1 MLSITPF
8 LWFDTQAEEAMQFY
22 TSIFPRSKVV
32 AVHRNGDQ
40 VMSVTWELEGQRFMG
55 LNAGPHFT
63 FNEAVS
69 FFVACETQREVDQ
82 LWDKLLAG
90 GGTPGQCGWLKD
102 RFGLSWQIIPTVLPA
117 LLGDADREKAGRAMQ
132 AMLKMVK
139 IDGAALQ
146 RAFDGAGVSEAV

>member
-22 TSIFPRSKVV
+22 ASIFPRSKVV
-32 AVHRNGDQ
+32 SVHRSGEQ

-69 FFVACETQREVDQ
+69 FFVSCDTQQEVDE
-82 LWDKLLAG
+82 LWATLMAG
-90 GGTPGQCGWLKD
+90 GGTPSQCGWLKD
-102 RFGLSWQIIPTVLPA
+102 RFGLPWQIIPT
-117 LLGDADREKAGRAMQ
+117 
-132 AMLKMVK
+132 
-139 IDGAALQ
+139 ALQ
-146 RAFDGAGVSEAV
+146 RAFDGV

>member
-22 TSIFPRSKVV
+22 TSIFPRSKVI
-32 AVHRNGDQ
+32 AVHRAGDA

-69 FFVACETQREVDQ
+69 FFVACETQSVDEQSESRQGEVR
-82 LWDKLLAG
+82 DKDEPDLE
-90 GGTPGQCGWLKD
+90 D
-102 RFGLSWQIIPTVLPA
+102 RHWGPNIH
-117 LLGDADREKAGRAMQ
+117 
-132 AMLKMVK
+132 
-139 IDGAALQ
+139 
-146 RAFDGAGVSEAV
+146 

>member
-22 TSIFPRSKVV
+22 ASIFPRSKVLSV
-32 AVHRNGDQ
+32 QRNGDQ

-55 LNAGPHFT
+55 LNAGPLFT

-69 FFVACETQREVDQ
+69 FFVSCDTQPEVDA

-90 GGTPGQCGWLKD
+90 GGTPSRCGWLKD
-102 RFGLSWQIIPTVLPA
+102 RFGLSWQIIPTALPR
-117 LLGDADREKAGRAMQ
+117 LLGDPDRTKAGRAMQ
-132 AMLKMVK
+132 AMLQMQK
-139 IDGAALQ
+139 IDAAALQ
-146 RAFDGAGVSEAV
+146 RAFDGA

>member
-32 AVHRNGDQ
+32 SVHRNGDQ

-69 FFVACETQREVDQ
+69 FFVSCETQQEVDE
-82 LWDKLLAG
+82 LWAALMAG
-90 GGTPGQCGWLKD
+90 GGTPSRCGWLKD
-102 RFGLSWQIIPTVLPA
+102 RFGLSWQVIPTALPR
-117 LLGDADREKAGRAMQ
+117 LLGDPDRAKAGRAMQ
-132 AMLKMVK
+132 AMMTMQK
-139 IDGAALQ
+139 IDAAALQ
-146 RAFDGAGVSEAV
+146 RAFDGA

>member
-55 LNAGPHFT
+55 LNAGPHFS

-69 FFVACETQREVDQ
+69 FFVACERQQEVDE

-90 GGTPGQCGWLKD
+90 GGTPSQCGWLKD

-146 RAFDGAGVSEAV
+146 RAFDGA

>member
-8 LWFDTQAEEAMQFY
+8 LWFDTQAEEAMRFY
-22 TSIFPRSKVV
+22 TSIFPRSNVV

-69 FFVACETQREVDQ
+69 FFVSCETQQEVDD

-90 GGTPGQCGWLKD
+90 GGTPSQCGWLKD

-146 RAFDGAGVSEAV
+146 RAFDGA

>member
-22 TSIFPRSKVV
+22 TSIFPRSKVISV
-32 AVHRNGDQ
+32 QRAGDA

-69 FFVACETQREVDQ
+69 FFVACETQQEVDE
-82 LWDKLLAG
+82 LWDKLLANG
-90 GGTPGQCGWLKD
+90 GKPTQCGWLKD
-102 RFGLSWQIIPTVLPA
+102 QFGLSWQIIPNVLPK
-117 LLGDADREKAGRAMQ
+117 LLGDPDREKAGRAMQ
-132 AMLKMVK
+132 AMMKMVK
-139 IDGAALQ
+139 IDGPALQ
-146 RAFDGAGVSEAV
+146 RAFDGA

>member
-8 LWFDTQAEEAMQFY
+8 LWFDTQAEEAMKFY
-22 TSIFPRSKVV
+22 TSIFPRSKVISV
-32 AVHRNGDQ
+32 QRAGDA

-69 FFVACETQREVDQ
+69 FFVSCETQQEVDQ

-90 GGTPGQCGWLKD
+90 GGKPTQCGWLKD
-102 RFGLSWQIIPTVLPA
+102 RFGLSWQVIPDVLPK
-117 LLGDADREKAGRAMQ
+117 LLAHPDREKAGRAMH
-132 AMLKMVK
+132 AMMQMVK
-139 IDGAALQ
+139 IDAAALQ
-146 RAFDGAGVSEAV
+146 RAFDGA

>member
-22 TSIFPRSKVV
+22 TSIFPRSKVI
-32 AVHRNGDQ
+32 AVHRDGDQ

-69 FFVACETQREVDQ
+69 FFVSCETQQEVDE

-90 GGTPGQCGWLKD
+90 GGKPTAVRLAEGSLRAVVADHPGPRCRGC
-102 RFGLSWQIIPTVLPA
+102 SAIPIARRPA
-117 LLGDADREKAGRAMQ
+117 ARCRPC
-132 AMLKMVK
+132 
-139 IDGAALQ
+139 
-146 RAFDGAGVSEAV
+146 